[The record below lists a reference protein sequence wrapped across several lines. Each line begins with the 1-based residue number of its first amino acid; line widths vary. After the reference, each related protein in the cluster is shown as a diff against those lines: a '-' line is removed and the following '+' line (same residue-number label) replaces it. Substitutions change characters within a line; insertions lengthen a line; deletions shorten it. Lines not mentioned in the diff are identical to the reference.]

1 MRIKMATLVVLLLI
15 IALAFGYAAD
25 SPVSV
30 KASRSVVRDPQTET
44 VVSPPPSKDPAAI
57 PSSLNPETLL
67 D

>member
-1 MRIKMATLVVLLLI
+1 MATLVVLLLG

-30 KASRSVVRDPQTET
+30 KPTRSVVRDPESET
-44 VVSPPPSKDPAAI
+44 AVPPPPSSAPAPI
-57 PSSLNPETLL
+57 PPSLNPDTLL